1 MEKQEYTNSYQIQN
15 YKNND
20 LVYNSTNNNLTQ
32 YKLMYNNEN
41 TDDKIFKS
49 TVVGLEKLNED
60 MKNLLKS
67 LNVRVI

>member
-20 LVYNSTNNNLTQ
+20 LVYNSTNNNLIQ
-32 YKLMYNNEN
+32 YKLMYKNEN
-41 TDDKIFKS
+41 TDDKNFKS
-49 TVVGLEKLNED
+49 TVMGLEKLNQD
-60 MKNLLKS
+60 MENLLKS